1 MSEENSQN
9 LGNQRIKK
17 ILIAVVK
24 SEYNDKIISYAV
36 ILAKGSGS

>member
-9 LGNQRIKK
+9 LGNQRTKK

-24 SEYNDKIISYAV
+24 SDLQRGREPA
-36 ILAKGSGS
+36 